1 MEGDDPLV
9 HSMENLIVDKKPTE
23 YEDPAIVRF
32 VTKTNPI
39 HSQNLNFSL
48 QKTSLKPQP
57 PGFYASA
64 PESNR
69 IPQDIWGAPT
79 PPAPAAP
86 IQPPPGFG
94 GKINRFFARSDS
106 RIVDFS
112 PSWIWFCYFS
122 TGTRRWIEILII
134 D

>member
-1 MEGDDPLV
+1 MVIFSKFQFYFSVATGLYTAPYQDLYKILGI
-9 HSMENLIVDKKPTE
+9 SNGI
-23 YEDPAIVRF
+23 Y
-32 VTKTNPI
+32 
-39 HSQNLNFSL
+39 FSL

-94 GKINRFFARSDS
+94 GKINLFSRSTIFREVRF
-106 RIVDFS
+106 
-112 PSWIWFCYFS
+112 
-122 TGTRRWIEILII
+122 
-134 D
+134 

>member
-1 MEGDDPLV
+1 MEGDDALV

-32 VTKTNPI
+32 ATKPNPN
-39 HSQNLNFSL
+39 HFQNNYFSL

-94 GKINRFFARSDS
+94 GKITDFRL
-106 RIVDFS
+106 IVIFVVFS
-112 PSWIWFCYFS
+112 TSWIWFRYFS
-122 TGTRRWIEILII
+122 TRTR
-134 D
+134 

>member
-1 MEGDDPLV
+1 MEGDDALV

-32 VTKTNPI
+32 VTK
-39 HSQNLNFSL
+39 SNLVQVEIIYFSL

-94 GKINRFFARSDS
+94 GKTTKLSPRGFS
-106 RIVDFS
+106 RI
-112 PSWIWFCYFS
+112 
-122 TGTRRWIEILII
+122 
-134 D
+134 

>member
-1 MEGDDPLV
+1 MKIQLLSGSQTNP
-9 HSMENLIVDKKPTE
+9 
-23 YEDPAIVRF
+23 
-32 VTKTNPI
+32 NPI
-39 HSQNLNFSL
+39 HIQNTFFSL

-64 PESNR
+64 SESNR

-94 GKINRFFARSDS
+94 GKISNYFSLGK
-106 RIVDFS
+106 ITNLS

-122 TGTRRWIEILII
+122 TRTRRWFEILII